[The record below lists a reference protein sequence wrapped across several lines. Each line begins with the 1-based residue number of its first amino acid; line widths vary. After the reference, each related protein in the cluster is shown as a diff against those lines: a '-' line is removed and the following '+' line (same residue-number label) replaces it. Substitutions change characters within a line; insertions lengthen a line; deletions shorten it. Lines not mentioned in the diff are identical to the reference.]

1 MLWIKSYQATDRD
14 PKTRKFCRAT
24 GLDTPTAV
32 GSLHMFWW
40 WALDWAPSGDIS
52 KYEAIDIAEAVHFN
66 GDPELLLSALID
78 AGYVAKTMVGR
89 EIVNWPEI
97 GGQIIEARKKDAL
110 RKAEARKKKEDRK
123 ANPSDVQRTSTGQEA
138 DKLGQHSEVP
148 SIEKDL
154 DLDKEL
160 DINKDLKING
170 HADQN
175 QKSDQNQ
182 EQNPKPEHTADKSA
196 APDESGK
203 DGKKGPK
210 GRQKTVYEPDS
221 PYMKMA
227 IYFKGKL
234 DELAKVLEIDDLAPK
249 ANLQTWAD
257 DFRKLVEL
265 DKQSD
270 KRLIMDVMD
279 WLPKHDFW
287 RKNVLSAS
295 TFRDK
300 WTTLVVEMRSGKTA
314 TSNKGS
320 GGGGRSGKQAIDIA
334 KDDGISGTPTKSEF
348 DAMMQIAVD
357 LKAAK
362 LREKEAFNNR

>member
-1 MLWIKSYQATDRD
+1 M
-14 PKTRKFCRAT
+14 
-24 GLDTPTAV
+24 
-32 GSLHMFWW
+32 
-40 WALDWAPSGDIS
+40 DWAPDGDIS
-52 KYEAIDIAEAVHFN
+52 KYEAIDIAEGIHFS
-66 GDPELLLSALID
+66 GDPDVLLSALIES
-78 AGYVAKTMVGR
+78 GYVAKTLEGR
-89 EIVNWPEI
+89 EIVNWQNI
-97 GGQIIEARKKDAL
+97 GGQVIEGRKKAAAK
-110 RKAEARKKKEDRK
+110 KAEQREKAKAKKTAELLASR
-123 ANPSDVQRTSTGQEA
+123 A
-138 DKLGQHSEVP
+138 VP
-148 SIEKDL
+148 GDIPGTEQGRPPNVPVY
-154 DLDKEL
+154 KEL
-160 DINKDLKING
+160 DLEVELYKEKDLKING

-175 QKSDQNQ
+175 QKLDQNQ

-210 GRQKTVYEPDS
+210 GRQKPVYEPDS

-270 KRLIMDVMD
+270 KRLIVDVMD

-320 GGGGRSGKQAIDIA
+320 GGRSGKQTIEIA
-334 KDDGISGTPTKSEF
+334 HDDGIEGTPTPEQF
-348 DAMMQIAVD
+348 AAMMA
-357 LKAAK
+357 
-362 LREKEAFNNR
+362 EAQAYQDRKRQEEAGRQGMRQ